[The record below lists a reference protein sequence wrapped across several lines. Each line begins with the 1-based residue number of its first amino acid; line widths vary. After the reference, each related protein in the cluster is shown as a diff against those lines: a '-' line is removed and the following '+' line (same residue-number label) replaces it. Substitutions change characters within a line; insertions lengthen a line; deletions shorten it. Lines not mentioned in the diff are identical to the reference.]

1 MKIIEI
7 TEQEA
12 QDRMEELVDSTE
24 TGQVYCIVRP
34 DGSKVMMV
42 PADPSKIQ
50 FDDDDLA
57 LYTQHDEAL
66 LRPRLFLSD
75 TLIATSDAV
84 LSNSM
89 ANLTTVSKSL
99 MSGINGTR
107 TCIFSTTPFKL
118 TMPWR
123 TSSTPSGWTLTVCP
137 AMFATLCPKYIRT
150 IV

>member
-34 DGSKVMMV
+34 AGSKVMMV

-57 LYTQHDEAL
+57 LYTQHDEA
-66 LRPRLFLSD
+66 S
-75 TLIATSDAV
+75 
-84 LSNSM
+84 
-89 ANLTTVSKSL
+89 
-99 MSGINGTR
+99 
-107 TCIFSTTPFKL
+107 
-118 TMPWR
+118 
-123 TSSTPSGWTLTVCP
+123 
-137 AMFATLCPKYIRT
+137 
-150 IV
+150 